1 MVHDLYILMI
11 TAGVVSLLFKLL
23 KQPVV
28 LGYIVAGILVGPH
41 LFGEKLVDME
51 NVETWG
57 NIGVL
62 FVLFCIGLEFRM
74 KNLFESGKVALVG
87 AATIVVGMMLLG
99 FGVGKFAELD
109 TMNSLFLAAMLCMSS
124 TTIVMK
130 AIDEAGLG
138 KARFV
143 KGATSILIFED
154 IIAVVLL
161 VLLSSVA
168 VKNSFEGVE
177 LLKKVG
183 VLVLTLAVWFV
194 CGILIIPTLLRKVR
208 QYLNDEILIILS
220 LGLCLGMV
228 LTAEEAGFSSA
239 LGAFVM
245 GMVLAETLESHR
257 IEHLMA
263 PLKNVFAAIFF
274 VSVGMMINPT
284 SLVEYWP
291 SILIVAVVIIVGMI
305 IFGTLGCWWGGET
318 MKDSMMTGFS
328 FVQIGEFSFIIAAL
342 GSKLGVTDPA
352 IYPII
357 VAASVLTTFLTPY
370 IMKAAVPSYN
380 LLYKHASTRLRE
392 KIDRRE
398 QEVEQAEQAAATATT
413 DNSNNKADKVRHAV
427 RKTVVTKRLVN
438 LFLKNMSENDQPA
451 AKNKNS

>member
-1 MVHDLYILMI
+1 MIHDLYILMI
-11 TAGVVSLLFKLL
+11 TAGVVSLIFKLL

-28 LGYIVAGILVGPH
+28 LGYIVAGILVGPN
-41 LFGEKLVDME
+41 LLGENIVNHE
-51 NVETWG
+51 NVEAWG

-62 FVLFCIGLEFRM
+62 FVLFCIGLEFRL
-74 KNLFESGKVALVG
+74 KNLFQSGKVAIVG
-87 AATIVVGMMLLG
+87 VATIVIGMLVLG
-99 FGVGKFAELD
+99 YGVGRFALLD
-109 TMNSLFLAAMLCMSS
+109 NMNSLFLAAMLCMSS

-130 AIDEAGLG
+130 AIDEAGLS

-143 KGATSILIFED
+143 KGATGILIFED

-161 VLLSSVA
+161 VLLSSIA

-183 VLVLTLAVWFV
+183 VLAVTLVVWFI
-194 CGILIIPTLLRKVR
+194 CGILIIPTLLRKLR
-208 QYLNDEILIILS
+208 PHLNDETLIILA

-274 VSVGMMINPT
+274 VSVGMMINPS
-284 SLVEYWP
+284 SLLEFWP
-291 SILIVAVVIIVGMI
+291 SILFVSLVIIFGMI
-305 IFGTLGCWWGGET
+305 LFGTLGCWWGGET
-318 MKDSMMTGFS
+318 FKDAMQTGFS

-370 IMKAAVPSYN
+370 IMKAAVPCYN
-380 LLYKHASTRLRE
+380 FLYNHASPRLKA
-392 KIDRRE
+392 KIDKRE
-398 QEVEQAEQAAATATT
+398 LTVAEAEKNAGTSAESSMMAH
-413 DNSNNKADKVRHAV
+413 SEKVQHALRH
-427 RKTVVTKRLVN
+427 TIITKRLVK
-438 LFLKNMSENDQPA
+438 LFFINMTENDQKPE
-451 AKNKNS
+451 NQ

>member
-1 MVHDLYILMI
+1 MI
-11 TAGVVSLLFKLL
+11 TAGVVSLIFKLL

-28 LGYIVAGILVGPH
+28 LGYIVAGILVGPN
-41 LFGEKLVDME
+41 LLGENIVNHE
-51 NVETWG
+51 NVEAWG

-62 FVLFCIGLEFRM
+62 FVLFCIGLEFRL
-74 KNLFESGKVALVG
+74 KNLFQSGKVAIVG
-87 AATIVVGMMLLG
+87 VATIVIGMLVLG
-99 FGVGKFAELD
+99 YGVGRFAMLD
-109 TMNSLFLAAMLCMSS
+109 NMNSLFLAAMLCMSS

-130 AIDEAGLG
+130 AIDEASLS

-143 KGATSILIFED
+143 KGATGILIFED

-161 VLLSSVA
+161 VLLSSIA

-183 VLVLTLAVWFV
+183 VLAVTLVVWFI

-208 QYLNDEILIILS
+208 PHLNDETLIILA

-245 GMVLAETLESHR
+245 GMILAETLESQR

-274 VSVGMMINPT
+274 VSVGMMINPS
-284 SLVEYWP
+284 SLLEFWP
-291 SILIVAVVIIVGMI
+291 AILFVSVVIIIGMI
-305 IFGTLGCWWGGET
+305 LFGTLGCWWGGET
-318 MKDSMMTGFS
+318 FKDAMQTGFS

-370 IMKAAVPSYN
+370 IMKAAVPCYN
-380 LLYKHASTRLRE
+380 FLYNHASPRLKA
-392 KIDRRE
+392 KIDKRE
-398 QEVEQAEQAAATATT
+398 RTVAEAEKNAG
-413 DNSNNKADKVRHAV
+413 SSADSSMMAHSQKVQHALRH
-427 RKTVVTKRLVN
+427 TIITKRLVK
-438 LFLKNMSENDQPA
+438 LFFINMTENDQKPE
-451 AKNKNS
+451 N